1 MVCKGEGLV
10 CSKVVCVGE
19 SGWQCKQLQSTGVLC
34 PAGL

>member
-19 SGWQCKQLQSTGVLC
+19 SGWQCKQLSTGVLC